1 MKLIL
6 LVLQIPIPTLQYNF
20 ITISKKK
27 KKKKSIQYPA
37 VYKKRTERSTFNF
50 PMLHFKLK
58 YLSEKKL

>member
-27 KKKKSIQYPA
+27 KKSIQYSA
-37 VYKKRTERSTFNF
+37 VSKKRAERSAFNF